1 MDIPCS
7 STHNSSATI
16 SFIYIV
22 YLVVGKY
29 DFHFPAKSYLDH
41 YEQNEGSS
49 TSHFFCPTSEK
60 SSTLSDIKTKDANA
74 RFPFKGV
81 DGCSPTWRS
90 YHQNRHHVPTKV
102 LKL

>member
-1 MDIPCS
+1 M
-7 STHNSSATI
+7 HNSSATI

-29 DFHFPAKSYLDH
+29 DF
-41 YEQNEGSS
+41 GSS
-49 TSHFFCPTSEK
+49 TSLFFCPTSEK

-90 YHQNRHHVPTKV
+90 YHRNRHHVPTKV